1 MEGRSKRRMALFI
14 RWVLCHPSL
23 LCRMTWQ
30 KDVSL
35 LLLRLGAGGLMI
47 PHGWGKFNRLMEGL
61 QAGEVQFYDWMGIG
75 TEASLALA
83 VMGELVAPAFVV
95 LGLFT
100 RWMSIPAAITMA
112 VAAFGAHAGDPIAD
126 KEHALLFLVPFVVLA
141 LMGGGRYGADHRLS
155 RPK

>member
-1 MEGRSKRRMALFI
+1 
-14 RWVLCHPSL
+14 
-23 LCRMTWQ
+23 
-30 KDVSL
+30 
-35 LLLRLGAGGLMI
+35 MI

-141 LMGGGRYGADHRLS
+141 LMGGGRYGVDHRLS

>member
-1 MEGRSKRRMALFI
+1 
-14 RWVLCHPSL
+14 
-23 LCRMTWQ
+23 
-30 KDVSL
+30 
-35 LLLRLGAGGLMI
+35 MI

-112 VAAFGAHAGDPIAD
+112 VAAFGAHAGDPISD

-141 LMGGGRYGADHRLS
+141 LMGGGRYAADHRLS